1 VATVILEIRTYRC
14 VPGRRDDFISVMR
27 RRSIPLLATY
37 GIQVVDFG
45 RPLVDEEPWQE
56 AYLMRAFPSLAER
69 DRLEETF
76 YGADDWRVG
85 LREAVMSC
93 IESYHTVVLDVADEV
108 VAALTRAVDDH

>member
-1 VATVILEIRTYRC
+1 MILEIRTYRC
-14 VPGRRDDFISVMR
+14 KSGRRGDFLTVMR
-27 RRSIPLLATY
+27 HRSIPLLVTY

-45 RPLVDEEPWQE
+45 PPLVDEQPWEE

-76 YGADDWRVG
+76 YGGDDWRLG
-85 LREAVMSC
+85 LRESVMSC

-108 VAALTRAVDDH
+108 VVGLTRSVDAL